1 VHALLL
7 GLTLL
12 AAPPTRTVLV
22 LDLNVREGVSKD
34 LAGTLSELMAI
45 EVRKVATSQR
55 IYSGA
60 DIKALLGF
68 KKQKELLGCEDQT
81 CLAELGGA
89 LGAQELVS
97 GSLSIIA
104 DDYVLVLR
112 RMDVVKS
119 QVIEETTD
127 NVAKASPAKLQ
138 AVVRAAIDRLWNPV
152 RSTVPDLTVSEA
164 PSAHR
169 SRVAPVLL
177 GAVAVVGVVASVI
190 GWVQVANFE
199 SLRTQSQKLPSTVT
213 YAQAQSAQSA
223 ATVGEVVGIAGIVVA
238 VGGGTGAVITW

>member
-1 VHALLL
+1 MHALLL

-12 AAPPTRTVLV
+12 AGPPTRTVLV

-45 EVRKVATSQR
+45 EVRKVATGQR

-89 LGAQELVS
+89 LGAQELVT

-127 NVAKASPAKLQ
+127 NVARASPAKLQ

-152 RSTVPDLTVSEA
+152 RTTVPDLSVSEA
-164 PSAHR
+164 PSHH
-169 SRVAPVLL
+169 SRVAPLLL

-213 YAQAQSAQSA
+213 YAQATSAQSA

-238 VGGGTGAVITW
+238 VGGGTGAILTW